1 MVQIDG
7 GRFKGDR
14 EERWSQVSFLEELK
28 EKTGQTI
35 SLSTLRRAEEGNASK
50 RTLKLLCQTTGF
62 PLLRYEITRDSNQQS
77 EPTFDLNGE
86 WLAFYIEDDHGVDP
100 YINTERLF
108 LKQSGA
114 DLSGIYEPTSSQHP
128 DGHLGTATFTLT
140 GHVIDN
146 VVFGRY
152 YVENRR
158 HPCGTGVFQ
167 LAISKQG
174 GWAEGA
180 CTFYGDT
187 DQIAV
192 SINIWIKKDH
202 SNFSLM
208 KKQVSKFLEGHK
220 ILFALPI
227 SNL

>member
-7 GRFKGDR
+7 ERFHDDR
-14 EERWSQVSFLEELK
+14 KARWTRDSFLLALE

-35 SLSTLRRAEEGNASK
+35 SLSTLRRAEEGSASK
-50 RTLKLLCQTTGF
+50 RTFSLLCQTIGY
-62 PLLRYEITRDSNQQS
+62 PPLRYEVTQ
-77 EPTFDLNGE
+77 EPNHPAESMFDLNGE
-86 WLAFYIEDDHGVDP
+86 WLVFYVEDDHGVAP
-100 YINTERLF
+100 YVNTERLF
-108 LKQSGA
+108 LKQSGTN
-114 DLSGIYEPTSSQHP
+114 LSGIYEPESSQHP
-128 DGHLGTATFTLT
+128 DGHLGTAAFTLT
-140 GHVIDN
+140 GQVIDN

-152 YVENRR
+152 YVENRK

-167 LAISKQG
+167 LAISRQG

-187 DQIAV
+187 DLIAV

-202 SNFSLM
+202 SGFSLM
-208 KKQVSKFLEGHK
+208 KKQVSKLLKGRRP
-220 ILFALPI
+220 LFTLPI